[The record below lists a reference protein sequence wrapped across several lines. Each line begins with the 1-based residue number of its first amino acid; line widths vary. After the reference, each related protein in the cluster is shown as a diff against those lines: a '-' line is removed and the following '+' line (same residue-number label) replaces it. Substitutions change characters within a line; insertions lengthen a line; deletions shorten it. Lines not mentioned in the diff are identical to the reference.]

1 MYSLYF
7 VSPFRIFAIQTEPF
21 LSGLS
26 IKPRE
31 TDLSFFFFLT
41 GAALTSSRLKNK
53 PIVKRA

>member
-31 TDLSFFFFLT
+31 TDLSFFFLT